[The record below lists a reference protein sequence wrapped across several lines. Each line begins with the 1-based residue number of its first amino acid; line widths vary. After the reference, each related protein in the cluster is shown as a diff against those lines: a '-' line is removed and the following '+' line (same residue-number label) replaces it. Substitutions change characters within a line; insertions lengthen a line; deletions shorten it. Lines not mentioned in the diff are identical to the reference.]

1 MKLQSL
7 RILILLLFVVFI
19 SVGCKKDA
27 PPVIKKFGPTKTMAG
42 QGFNIQPDGVS
53 AMWVKAANVTDTT
66 VIVWGDR
73 RIPTF
78 RDPKDSD
85 IITAP
90 ITKELYAKP
99 GQYQIYLLDTKTG
112 AKSNSGAFIVK

>member
-1 MKLQSL
+1 MKSGSL
-7 RILILLLFVVFI
+7 RILGLVLLIVFL

-27 PPVIKKFGPTKTMAG
+27 PPVIKKFGPTKTKAG

-53 AMWVKAANVTDTT
+53 AMWVRAANVTDTT
-66 VIVWGDR
+66 VIVWGDTR
-73 RIPTF
+73 VPTF
-78 RDPKDSD
+78 RDPKDSNV
-85 IITAP
+85 ITAP

-112 AKSNSGAFIVK
+112 AKSNSGMFIVK